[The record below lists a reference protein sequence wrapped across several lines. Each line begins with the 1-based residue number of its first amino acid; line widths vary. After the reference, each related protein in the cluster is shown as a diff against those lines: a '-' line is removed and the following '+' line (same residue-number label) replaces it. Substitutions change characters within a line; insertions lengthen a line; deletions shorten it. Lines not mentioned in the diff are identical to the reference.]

1 MNTDETKRLRRL
13 LEDEHKSASTYL
25 FSLEKLTLPDLI
37 LLLKGSAVLRGLIA
51 DIAAMP
57 RPAAAAHTPPVA
69 VRHDAPND
77 EDDADDP
84 FFSPPQ
90 PAVEA
95 KPSGLFPWSAAPAP
109 APAPTPAPPPDAL
122 RSQLRAELAL
132 LQWVKADA
140 ELAATW
146 LGDTPATE
154 GQDLVRLI
162 ACAAQWDTVL
172 TLWDKLAS
180 RCKADQRP
188 ATAAEQAIL
197 EGGVRLHNLTWRDRQ
212 AAMLTV
218 EVGTAFDYEAHDRGT
233 PQGGQVVKSV
243 WLPGLCNAAGQTQ
256 KKPIVG
262 M

>member
-1 MNTDETKRLRRL
+1 MTPDETKRLRRL
-13 LEDEHKSASTYL
+13 LEDEHKPASGYG
-25 FSLEKLTLPDLI
+25 SQLTLPDLI

-51 DIAAMP
+51 DIAATP
-57 RPAAAAHTPPVA
+57 RPAAAAHTSPMA
-69 VRHDAPND
+69 VRHDAPNE
-77 EDDADDP
+77 EDDAADP

-95 KPSGLFPWSAAPAP
+95 KPSGRFPWSAAPAP
-109 APAPTPAPPPDAL
+109 APAPVLPPDAL
-122 RSQLRAELAL
+122 RSQLHAELAL
-132 LQWVKADA
+132 LARVKADA

-197 EGGVRLHNLTWRDRQ
+197 VGGVTLHNLTWRDRQ
-212 AAMLTV
+212 AALLTV
-218 EVGTAFDYEAHDRGT
+218 EVGTPFDYEAHDRGT
-233 PQGGQVVKSV
+233 PQGQVVKNV
-243 WLPGLCNAAGQTQ
+243 WLPGLRNAAGQTQ

>member
-1 MNTDETKRLRRL
+1 MTPDETSRLRRL
-13 LEDEHKSASTYL
+13 LEDEHKPASGYG
-25 FSLEKLTLPDLI
+25 SQLTLPDLI

-51 DIAAMP
+51 DIAATT
-57 RPAAAAHTPPVA
+57 RPAAAAHTSPMA
-69 VRHDAPND
+69 VRHDAPNE
-77 EDDADDP
+77 EDDPAAP

-95 KPSGLFPWSAAPAP
+95 KPSGRFPWSAAPAP
-109 APAPTPAPPPDAL
+109 APAPVLPPDAL
-122 RSQLRAELAL
+122 RSQLHAELAL
-132 LQWVKADA
+132 LARVKADA

-197 EGGVRLHNLTWRDRQ
+197 VGGVTLHNLTWRDRQ
-212 AAMLTV
+212 AALLTV
-218 EVGTAFDYEAHDRGT
+218 EVGTPFDYEAHDRGT
-233 PQGGQVVKSV
+233 PQGQVVKNV
-243 WLPGLCNAAGQTQ
+243 WLPGLRNAAGQTQ

>member
-1 MNTDETKRLRRL
+1 MTPDETKRLRRL

-51 DIAAMP
+51 DIAATP

-69 VRHDAPND
+69 VRHDAPNE
-77 EDDADDP
+77 EDDAADP

-95 KPSGLFPWSAAPAP
+95 KPSGRFPWSAAPAP

-122 RSQLRAELAL
+122 RSQLHAELAL
-132 LQWVKADA
+132 LARVKADA

-197 EGGVRLHNLTWRDRQ
+197 VGGVTLHNLTWRDRQ
-212 AAMLTV
+212 AALLTV
-218 EVGTAFDYEAHDRGT
+218 EVGTPFDYEAHDRGT
-233 PQGGQVVKSV
+233 PQGQVVKSV
-243 WLPGLCNAAGQTQ
+243 WLPGLRNAAGQTQ

>member
-1 MNTDETKRLRRL
+1 MNPDETKRLRRL
-13 LEDEHKSASTYL
+13 LEDERKSASGYG
-25 FSLEKLTLPDLI
+25 SQLTLPDLI

-51 DIAAMP
+51 DIAATP
-57 RPAAAAHTPPVA
+57 RPAAAAHTSPMA
-69 VRHDAPND
+69 VRHDAPNE
-77 EDDADDP
+77 EDDAADP

-95 KPSGLFPWSAAPAP
+95 KPSGRFPWSAAPAP
-109 APAPTPAPPPDAL
+109 APAPVLPPDAL
-122 RSQLRAELAL
+122 RSQLHAELAL
-132 LQWVKADA
+132 LARVKADA

-197 EGGVRLHNLTWRDRQ
+197 VGGVTLHNLTWRDRQ
-212 AAMLTV
+212 AALLTV
-218 EVGTAFDYEAHDRGT
+218 EVGTPFDYEAHDRGT
-233 PQGGQVVKSV
+233 PQGQVVKNV
-243 WLPGLCNAAGQTQ
+243 WLPGLRNAAGQTQ

>member
-1 MNTDETKRLRRL
+1 MTPDETKRLRRL
-13 LEDEHKSASTYL
+13 LEDEHKPASGYG
-25 FSLEKLTLPDLI
+25 SQLTLPDLI

-51 DIAAMP
+51 DIAATP
-57 RPAAAAHTPPVA
+57 RPAAAAHTSPMA
-69 VRHDAPND
+69 VRHDAPNE
-77 EDDADDP
+77 EDDAADP

-95 KPSGLFPWSAAPAP
+95 KPSGRFPWSAAPAP
-109 APAPTPAPPPDAL
+109 APAPVLPPDAL
-122 RSQLRAELAL
+122 RSQLHAELAL
-132 LQWVKADA
+132 LARVKADA

-197 EGGVRLHNLTWRDRQ
+197 VGGVTLHNLTWRDRQ
-212 AAMLTV
+212 AALLTV
-218 EVGTAFDYEAHDRGT
+218 EVGTPFDYEAHDRGT
-233 PQGGQVVKSV
+233 PQGQVVKSV
-243 WLPGLCNAAGQTQ
+243 WLPGLRNAAGQTQ